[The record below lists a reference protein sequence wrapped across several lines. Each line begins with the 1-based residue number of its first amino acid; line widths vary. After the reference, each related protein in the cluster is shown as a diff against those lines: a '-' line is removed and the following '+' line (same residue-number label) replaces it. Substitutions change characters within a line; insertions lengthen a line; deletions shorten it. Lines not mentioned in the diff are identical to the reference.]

1 MSKKAITIFGGTGDL
16 SYRKLMPALY
26 ILYSRNL
33 LGDDFDIC
41 AIGRRNYSKAEYLE
55 IIKSWIKTYS
65 RMKYDEEILHNF
77 FQHINY
83 LKMDFSK
90 DSEYFKLEDYYSN
103 KNIDNHIVY
112 LAVAP
117 NFFDTISDGING
129 VQSII
134 NPKIILEKPF
144 GESLEKAKYLNSK
157 VVEYFKSEN
166 VYRIDHYLGKEMI
179 RNILSLRMTNPMFAS
194 IWGNKDIDSVYI
206 SALETLGVE
215 TRGAYYDDAG
225 ALMDMIQNHLF
236 QILSVVAL
244 DNPEAEIHREQYNV
258 LKKLRPVSELNIED
272 SMLLAQYEG
281 YKTEENVN
289 PNSTTETYAALK
301 VYVDNIR
308 WYGVPF
314 FIRTGKKCDN
324 REVEVIIKFKK
335 MAPNIEPNIL
345 AIKIQPIEG
354 IYLEFNIKTPGE
366 ESGLTKAKM
375 EFCQSCEDIFRQNTP
390 EAYERM
396 LDACFRGD
404 KSWFSTWEQIELSWD
419 YINKLK
425 EEYSKNQLP
434 IYTYEQ
440 GSRGPKELTW
450 DI

>member
-41 AIGRRNYSKAEYLE
+41 AIGRRNYSTDEYLE

-90 DSEYFKLEDYYSN
+90 DSEYVKLKEYYCN

-117 NFFDTISDGING
+117 IFFETISDGING
-129 VQSII
+129 VKSIV

-157 VVEYFKSEN
+157 LVEYFKSEN

-308 WYGVPF
+308 WYGHFTSLRTELAVP
-314 FIRTGKKCDN
+314 
-324 REVEVIIKFKK
+324 
-335 MAPNIEPNIL
+335 
-345 AIKIQPIEG
+345 
-354 IYLEFNIKTPGE
+354 
-366 ESGLTKAKM
+366 AK
-375 EFCQSCEDIFRQNTP
+375 S
-390 EAYERM
+390 
-396 LDACFRGD
+396 
-404 KSWFSTWEQIELSWD
+404 
-419 YINKLK
+419 
-425 EEYSKNQLP
+425 
-434 IYTYEQ
+434 
-440 GSRGPKELTW
+440 
-450 DI
+450 